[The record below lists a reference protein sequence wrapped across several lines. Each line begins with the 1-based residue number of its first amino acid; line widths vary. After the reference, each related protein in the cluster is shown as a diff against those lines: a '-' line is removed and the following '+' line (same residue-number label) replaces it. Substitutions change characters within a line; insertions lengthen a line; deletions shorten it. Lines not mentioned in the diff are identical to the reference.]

1 MFEVGD
7 KVISITFG
15 YGVIT
20 SIDDDVE
27 YPINVKFEDHTEE
40 ENFTT
45 CGRYHKY
52 NEYEH
57 PNNIKKANTTSE
69 ATNYKKTK
77 VIGFGTLL
85 EFDNGVCI
93 YHPIKGKPFEVHP
106 TKLSHQG
113 LQ

>member
-1 MFEVGD
+1 MFEVWD

-15 YGVIT
+15 DGVIT

-40 ENFTT
+40 ESFTT
-45 CGRYHKY
+45 CGRYHKH

-57 PNNIKKANTTSE
+57 PNNIKKANTTS
-69 ATNYKKTK
+69 
-77 VIGFGTLL
+77 L